1 MSITTPRVLVIVEAA
16 KPDVLDLN
24 IMSPVAVERIEKW
37 YSWQA
42 KANQI
47 SKVYNWLRTS
57 IDGAPD
63 FGFLGA
69 RSYDSGEVDCVRY
82 EHA

>member
-16 KPDVLDLN
+16 KPDVLELN

-42 KANQI
+42 QLTARLI
-47 SKVYNWLRTS
+47 LVFSAHDRT
-57 IDGAPD
+57 IPGK
-63 FGFLGA
+63 
-69 RSYDSGEVDCVRY
+69 
-82 EHA
+82 